1 MYRRILLPL
10 DGSDLAERAVPM
22 AEMMAARHDAEL
34 HLVHVLED
42 LPDYSLKMPQ
52 DDLAWEDRAAEAV
65 TEYLE
70 AQVRALQERGLERTT
85 ATVVDGPVA
94 EALDGY
100 REDHAIDLV
109 VMTTHGEGG
118 FRRWWLGS
126 VADELLR
133 RTPVPLLLQRIR
145 SGHESEERSPEPI
158 RRVLVPLDGSRE
170 AEEVLEHARTVAS
183 SFGARMTLI
192 QVLAPGLGLGRFR
205 ASPEASMREGLTE
218 EARGEAQRYLEEVAR
233 ELRETENGSVTV
245 DHEVVADEQ
254 PADGILERAE
264 EGTDLV
270 ALATHGRGGFTRM
283 VLGSVAD
290 KVLRGSTTPLLVV
303 QAPAEE

>member
-1 MYRRILLPL
+1 MYRRILVPL

-22 AEMMAARHDAEL
+22 AETMAARHDAEL

-52 DDLAWEDRAAEAV
+52 EDLEWEDRAADAA

-70 AQVRALQERGLERTT
+70 AQVRALEERGVERTT

-94 EALDGY
+94 EALDEYLETHG
-100 REDHAIDLV
+100 IDLV

-133 RTPVPLLLQRIR
+133 RTSVPLLLRRIR
-145 SGHESEERSPEPI
+145 SGDEDLGGAPESIE
-158 RRVLVPLDGSRE
+158 RVLVPLDGSRE
-170 AEEVLEHARTVAS
+170 AEGVLEHARSMAA
-183 SFGARMTLI
+183 SFGARMTLL

-205 ASPEASMREGLTE
+205 TDPEDAREGVTE
-218 EARGEAQRYLEEVAR
+218 EARSEANRYLEETAS
-233 ELRETENGSVTV
+233 ELRETANGPVAV
-245 DHEVVADEQ
+245 DHEVAFDEQ

-270 ALATHGRGGFTRM
+270 ALATHGRGGFSRA

-290 KVLRGSTTPLLVV
+290 KVVRGSTTPVLVV
-303 QAPAEE
+303 RVSVEE